1 MRDAKVRRTG
11 QEICLGYLWTKYRSM
26 IRSMTGYGKASG
38 TIGARRYTVEIRS
51 LNGKQLDLSVRI
63 PSAFREREMD
73 LRKLIANELIRGK
86 SDLTIQFEQEEGEV
100 RNQLNVPVLKGYL
113 EQMRQFAAQ
122 EGLPQGDWM
131 ASALRLPDAVQQSK
145 EELGD
150 TEWVALNAL
159 VLEALANFTAFREQE
174 GRALEADFRSHL
186 KSVASVD
193 EGLDDLL
200 DARLDRV
207 KSRIHAHLEESMQR
221 GRIDENRFEQEVLFY
236 LEKMDVSEER
246 VRLRAHLALFEE
258 ILGTAPGQGKKLG
271 FVAQEIGREINT
283 LGSKAN
289 DAEIQR
295 LVVGMKDDLEKIK
308 EQVLNVL

>member
-1 MRDAKVRRTG
+1 
-11 QEICLGYLWTKYRSM
+11 
-26 IRSMTGYGKASG
+26 MTGYGKASG

-51 LNGKQLDLSVRI
+51 LNGKQLDLSVRM
-63 PSAFREREMD
+63 PNAFREREME
-73 LRKLIANELIRGK
+73 LRKLVAAELIRGK
-86 SDLTIQFEQEEGEV
+86 SDLTIQFEQEDAES
-100 RNQLNVPVLKGYL
+100 RNQLNIAVLAGYL
-113 EQMRQFAAQ
+113 EQIRQLADR

-131 ASALRLPDAVQQSK
+131 ASALRLPDAVQQTK
-145 EELGD
+145 EELGE
-150 TEWVALNAL
+150 TAWTALDAL
-159 VLEALANFTAFREQE
+159 VQEALANFTAFREQE
-174 GRALEADFRSHL
+174 GRALEADFRMHL
-186 KSVASVD
+186 KSIAAVD
-193 EGLDDLL
+193 EGLDALL

-207 KSRIHAHLEESMQR
+207 KSRIHAHLEEAMQR

-246 VRLRAHLALFEE
+246 VRLRAHLTLFEE
-258 ILGTAPGQGKKLG
+258 ILNAAPGQGKKLG